1 MSNVSNSYICEN
13 LRFYPVNIRKNIFP
27 LLIRYFCEN
36 FKAVPLST
44 STAKNSGV
52 FRYLAT
58 VTETRERV
66 GRGTHTVCIY
76 IHSMCVCMCDGYVDE
91 REVHPEEFNT
101 YMCTFTFM
109 YIIQYTLMI
118 GEHLCGNCIFI
129 HVV

>member
-1 MSNVSNSYICEN
+1 MKTYVFTLSI
-13 LRFYPVNIRKNIFP
+13 LGKIFF
-27 LLIRYFCEN
+27 RYYSDTFVKN

-91 REVHPEEFNT
+91 REVHPEEFNI
-101 YMCTFTFM
+101 CVH
-109 YIIQYTLMI
+109 L
-118 GEHLCGNCIFI
+118 HLCIYSI
-129 HVV
+129 LS

>member
-1 MSNVSNSYICEN
+1 MKI
-13 LRFYPVNIRKNIFP
+13 LKQF
-27 LLIRYFCEN
+27 RYQR
-36 FKAVPLST
+36 PPQ
-44 STAKNSGV
+44 KNSGV

-91 REVHPEEFNT
+91 REVHPEEFNI
-101 YMCTFTFM
+101 CVHLHLCI